1 MQKLYKLTPLEDT
14 FSCNFNILIAGTPRV
29 LGVRQILEEW
39 VAFRSQCVKRRV
51 YFDLKKA
58 KDKRHLLK
66 GLSKILLD
74 IDKAVKIVRETEA
87 ESEVVPNLMIGF
99 GIDEIQANYVAEIKL
114 RHLNKE
120 YILNRLSEIDG
131 LEESIRDME
140 DLLSKSSA

>member
-1 MQKLYKLTPLEDT
+1 M
-14 FSCNFNILIAGTPRV
+14 
-29 LGVRQILEEW
+29 
-39 VAFRSQCVKRRV
+39 
-51 YFDLKKA
+51 
-58 KDKRHLLK
+58 
-66 GLSKILLD
+66 
-74 IDKAVKIVRETEA
+74 KIVRETEA

-140 DLLSKSSA
+140 DLLSKSSRIKSVIISELKEVIKKYGQPRKTEIVFKTEENDAEYEEKIPDYPVTLFFTKEGYFRENHAPVPSYERGTKA